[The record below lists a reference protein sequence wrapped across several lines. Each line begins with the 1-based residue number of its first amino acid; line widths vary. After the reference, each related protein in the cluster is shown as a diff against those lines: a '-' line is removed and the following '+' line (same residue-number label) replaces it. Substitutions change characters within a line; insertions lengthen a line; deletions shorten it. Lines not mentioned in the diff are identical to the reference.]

1 MKKRHNKITHEQIR
15 IALEQFYV
23 QGGQIKFLPPQDVS
37 GIYSQNYAE
46 IMAEVESF
54 DEVTNLPK
62 DLDFALKNSLYVKP
76 VLDSQE
82 IL

>member
-1 MKKRHNKITHEQIR
+1 MNKSASLLKNIYVRGDHIR
-15 IALEQFYV
+15 V
-23 QGGQIKFLPPQDVS
+23 MPPQDVY

-46 IMAEVESF
+46 IMDEVESF

-62 DLDFALKNSLYVKP
+62 DLDFRSR
-76 VLDSQE
+76 

>member
-1 MKKRHNKITHEQIR
+1 MKKKHNKITHEQIR

-23 QGGQIKFLPPQDVS
+23 QGGHINVLPPQDVY

-46 IMAEVESF
+46 ILAEVESF
-54 DEVTNLPK
+54 DEVTNLPN

-76 VLDSQE
+76 LLDSQE